1 MTVLGRLRARM
12 APARVKWLTVG
23 GELAVAGGCLAW
35 GFSTGWAP
43 LAAILPTWASLS
55 LAVPVAAGVFGT
67 PAPASP
73 SAGVLPA
80 PPGGAAPYGAKLV
93 FMPRCG
99 STFRGGPRGVFQ
111 LQLGDQRGLW
121 RLPDRACLARQA
133 RVAHAGRCRGARQHA
148 GRSRSGMVPQPPSPA
163 ANHTASRRIATSG
176 AQCPW
181 STAAMGSTATRA

>member
-1 MTVLGRLRARM
+1 M

-67 PAPASP
+67 PAPAPP

-93 FMPRCG
+93 FMPGTAEVRFAEDRGVYSSCSWEISEVSG
-99 STFRGGPRGVFQ
+99 GFRIVRALLAKRGWRTRGDVEGHISTLDGHVQAWFPTPEPRGKPHREQAHRDV
-111 LQLGDQRGLW
+111 RGTVSLVDSRNGQHRYSGVRFRN
-121 RLPDRACLARQA
+121 RLL
-133 RVAHAGRCRGARQHA
+133 
-148 GRSRSGMVPQPPSPA
+148 
-163 ANHTASRRIATSG
+163 
-176 AQCPW
+176 
-181 STAAMGSTATRA
+181 